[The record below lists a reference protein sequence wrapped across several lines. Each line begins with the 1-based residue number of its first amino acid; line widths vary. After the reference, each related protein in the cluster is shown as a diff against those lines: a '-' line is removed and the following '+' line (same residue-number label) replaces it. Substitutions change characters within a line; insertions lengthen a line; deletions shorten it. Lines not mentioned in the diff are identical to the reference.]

1 MIETFANSEAPL
13 TLEQKHIDKINNAQN
28 VTQLYESLQNAIAL
42 EHSTIPPYL
51 TAMFSLKP
59 GVNNLVIDF
68 IRGIVVQEMLHMTIA
83 ANILI
88 AIGGEPA
95 INTPN
100 FIPKYPGP
108 LPMGIGGED
117 FKVGI
122 EAFSMGLIKNVF
134 MQIEHP
140 ENPIALY
147 STNPP
152 PTVGAFYK
160 ALKDKIKDL
169 QPSFSQFDKQV
180 TSKTT
185 KKQWFKEDKL
195 FEISDISS
203 CERAIDIIVLE
214 GEGTSTDPMQAP
226 NLPAHYY
233 RFKAITQGRRLIKC
247 PDGHYRY
254 LGEAIPFEVKDVYPM
269 TPNPKIADFN
279 DKPAIQSRIKQFAS
293 YYSNLLDTLHQT
305 FNGSPTLMDKAMGFM
320 YDLRVVAVGLMQIP
334 LENGKTAGL
343 SFEYIPLK
351 ER

>member
-1 MIETFANSEAPL
+1 MIETFANFGTPL
-13 TLEQKHIDKINNAQN
+13 TLKQTFIDEIIEAQN
-28 VTQLYESLQNAIAL
+28 VTDLYGPLQNAIAL

-59 GVNNLVIDF
+59 GVNDMIIEF

-88 AIGGEPA
+88 AIGGEPE

-122 EAFSMGLIKNVF
+122 EAFSMDLVKKIF
-134 MQIEHP
+134 MRIELP

-147 STNPP
+147 SANPP
-152 PTVGAFYK
+152 STIGAFYK
-160 ALKDKIKDL
+160 ELKNKIKEL
-169 QPSFSQFDKQV
+169 QPSFSNFARQV

-185 KKQWFKEDKL
+185 KKQWFTEDKL
-195 FEISDISS
+195 FEINDMSS
-203 CERAIDIIVLE
+203 CERAIDIIVVE
-214 GEGTSTDPMQAP
+214 GEGTSTDPMQAH

-247 PDGHYRY
+247 SNGQYGY
-254 LGEAIPFEVKDVYPM
+254 FGEAIPFNVEGVYPM
-269 TPNPKIADFN
+269 KPNPKIDDFN

-293 YYSNLLDTLHQT
+293 YYSNLLDTLHQA
-305 FNGSPTLMDKAMGFM
+305 FNGDPTLMDKAMGFM
-320 YDLRVVAVGLMQIP
+320 YDLRVAAVGLMQIP
-334 LENGKTAGL
+334 LGDGKNAGL